1 MSEEHL
7 QNIAEQYLTL
17 KKIKYIHLP
26 KGSQRFIW
34 NKKFGIPIQVAME
47 ASKALKGVPD
57 LILFGRDGTYKLIEL
72 KSEKGKL
79 TEGQKEWLDYGLE
92 LFREFDEFQ
101 KFVDEWDLLHNPR
114 SIDG

>member
-1 MSEEHL
+1 MSEDWL
-7 QNIAEQYLTL
+7 QNICEKYLSL
-17 KKIKYIHLP
+17 KNIKYIHLP
-26 KGSQRFIW
+26 KGTQRFVW

-57 LILFGRDGTYKLIEL
+57 LILFGLDGTYQLIEL
-72 KSEKGKL
+72 KSKKGKL
-79 TEGQKEWLDYGLE
+79 TEGQKEWLGYGLK

-114 SIDG
+114 C

>member
-1 MSEEHL
+1 MNEDWL
-7 QNIAEQYLTL
+7 QKICEQYLSL

-26 KGSQRFIW
+26 KGAQRFIW
-34 NKKFGIPIQVAME
+34 NKKFGIPVHIAME

-57 LILFGRDGTYKLIEL
+57 LILFGLDGTYQLIEL
-72 KSEKGKL
+72 KSAKGKL
-79 TEGQKEWLDYGLE
+79 TEGQKEWKNYGLK

-114 SIDG
+114 S